1 MPHFTDLTGL
11 TSVASATAASLM
23 LLPAIARL
31 GKLHLA
37 LMLAAIFVLMLFQFA
52 EMPLAA
58 YVRGITGDLSITT
71 MVLLWC
77 AVLRTWL
84 ASAAIETRHRYAMM
98 ALIALASLALY
109 PMALGIGMYDPYR
122 LGYGSPYFVSV
133 LLLLALAAW
142 IMKYPVIA
150 LCISLALLA
159 WTVGWY
165 ESGNLW
171 DYLIDPFVSVYALSA
186 LTVRG
191 LQKLW

>member
-1 MPHFTDLTGL
+1 
-11 TSVASATAASLM
+11 
-23 LLPAIARL
+23 
-31 GKLHLA
+31 
-37 LMLAAIFVLMLFQFA
+37 
-52 EMPLAA
+52 
-58 YVRGITGDLSITT
+58 
-71 MVLLWC
+71 
-77 AVLRTWL
+77 L

-150 LCISLALLA
+150 LCISMAFLA